1 MQISEILEAERVVCK
16 LDSASKKSALE
27 AMSKLLASHAETESA
42 TSIFDALIQREKL
55 GSTGLGHGVAIPHGR
70 VESLTKTVGAFIQLT
85 DGVDFDSPDKQ
96 TVDLI
101 FGLLVP
107 KETTDEH
114 LELLSR
120 LAELFSES
128 SVLEELRN
136 TESADKIFVTLTQ

>member
-1 MQISEILEAERVVCK
+1 MQISEILEAERIVCQ
-16 LDSASKKSALE
+16 LDSTSKKSALE
-27 AMSKLLASHAETESA
+27 SMSKLLATHSESESA

-70 VESLTKTVGAFIQLT
+70 VDSLDKTVGAFIQLA

-96 TVDLI
+96 SVDLI

-107 KETTDEH
+107 RDTTEEH
-114 LELLSR
+114 LQLLSR

-128 SVLEELRN
+128 SVLDELRN
-136 TESADKIFVTLTQ
+136 TESADKILLTLTQ